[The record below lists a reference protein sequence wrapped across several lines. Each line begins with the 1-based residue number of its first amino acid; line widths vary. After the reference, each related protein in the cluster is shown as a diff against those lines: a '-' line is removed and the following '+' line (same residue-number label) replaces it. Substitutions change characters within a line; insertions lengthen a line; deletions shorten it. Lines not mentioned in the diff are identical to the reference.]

1 MEKRALIAIVISF
14 LILVGW
20 SYLFPPAKPPV
31 EPPPAETPAATA
43 GEPVPGPVITE
54 VAPEAPPEAPADEVQ
69 ALEAAAEEEIVITNS
84 LYEVTLSNRGGQARS
99 WKLHAY
105 TTSDGR
111 SLELIPP
118 YVEQSE
124 YFLAVDLDTPEL
136 TAALHEALYTVERER
151 IFADGERGPG
161 EKVTFTWADGRGLQ
175 ASKAF
180 SFREGEYL
188 VGVDLEVMDRGRRLP
203 ARLSL
208 GPGFAAQ
215 DASEGRS
222 RYAYNGQIV
231 WNLGGEVTRLAKR
244 KLEEAHE
251 INGQLRWGGIEDQYF
266 AALVLPSQEV
276 PGRLAW
282 RGLELTPSPEPQ
294 PGEEPEEAE
303 AAAEPL
309 VSVSVPAEGA
319 LLYIGPK
326 KYKQLRATG
335 HELEKVVWFS
345 SQGWLRPIVKA
356 IFLALIW
363 IHDNIAANYGLA
375 IILATVVLRLML
387 FPINQYSMVKMKKS
401 QLQMQHL
408 QPKIKSIKAKYK
420 KSKDAQSRS
429 KMNQETMELY
439 KQEGINPMG
448 GMAGCLPL
456 FAQFPIL
463 IGFYNM
469 LTVAVE
475 LRGAPFFGWI
485 QDLSLKD
492 PFWITPLLMGVT
504 MFVQQRLSMSKIKDP
519 QQLQQ
524 QRFMMFMPFM
534 FTFICLQMP
543 SGLVLYWFINNLLGI
558 GQQWLVNRQTSKIEA
573 PAGKA

>member
-20 SYLFPPAKPPV
+20 SYIFTPAKPPV
-31 EPPPAETPAATA
+31 EPQPTAAPETVA
-43 GEPVPGPVITE
+43 GETVPGHVVRE
-54 VAPEAPPEAPADEVQ
+54 VELEAPPEALAGETPPV
-69 ALEAAAEEEIVITNS
+69 EAAAEAELVITNS
-84 LYEVTLSNRGGQARS
+84 LYEVTLSNRGGRARS

-111 SLELIPP
+111 PLELIPP

-151 IFADGERGPG
+151 LFADGDRGPG
-161 EKVTFTWADGRGLQ
+161 EKVTFTWSDGRGLQ
-175 ASKAF
+175 AAKSF
-180 SFREGEYL
+180 SFRDGVYL
-188 VGVDLEVMDRGRRLP
+188 VEVDLEVWDRGRRLP

-231 WNLGGEVTRLAKR
+231 WNLGGDVTRLPKR

-266 AALVLPSQEV
+266 AALVLPAQA

-282 RGLELTPSPEPQ
+282 RGLELTPSPEMVV
-294 PGEEPEEAE
+294 GEEPEEAD
-303 AAAEPL
+303 AATEPI
-309 VSVSVPAEGA
+309 VSVSVPPEGA
-319 LLYIGPK
+319 LLYVGPK

-363 IHDNIAANYGLA
+363 IHDNVAPNYGLA
-375 IILATVVLRLML
+375 IILATVVLRLLL

-420 KSKDAQSRS
+420 KSKDAESRG
-429 KMNQETMELY
+429 KMNQETMALY
-439 KQEGINPMG
+439 KREGINPMG

-492 PFWITPLLMGVT
+492 PLWITPLLMGVT
-504 MFVQQRLSMSKIKDP
+504 MFVQQRLAMTKIKDP